1 MATYAIGDVHGAHGS
16 LTQLVDRLEF
26 DTGVDSLWFV
36 GDLVNRG
43 PESLA
48 TLRFVR
54 SLGESAIT
62 VLGNHDLSLLSQCQQ
77 PDAEE
82 RLNPTLQPILAAP
95 DREPLLEWLR
105 HRPLFHHDAELGWSM
120 VHAGLLPAWDVA
132 RAAELAREVEAA
144 LRGPDYKAFLNDLF
158 GNQPD
163 AWSENLRGND
173 RLRVIVNAMT
183 RMRFC
188 QDDGRMD
195 LGYKK
200 TIAEAPAG
208 LMPWFQLPRR
218 ASAGER
224 IVFGHWSAL
233 GQVAWPDD
241 NVWGID
247 TGCAWGNKLTALR
260 LDTPAPDI
268 IQVDCG
274 AESSTP

>member
-1 MATYAIGDVHGAHGS
+1 MSIYAIGDLHGWYRP
-16 LTQLVDRLEF
+16 LRNLLDTLRF
-26 DTGVDSLWFV
+26 DPSEDQLWFV

-43 PESLA
+43 PDSL
-48 TLRFVR
+48 TLLRLVK
-54 SLGESAIT
+54 SLGSAAVT

-105 HRPLFHHDAELGWSM
+105 HRPLLHHDAGLGWSM

-208 LMPWFQLPRR
+208 LMPWFQLPQR
-218 ASAGER
+218 ASAGQR
-224 IVFGHWSAL
+224 VVFGHWSAL
-233 GQVAWPDD
+233 GQVAWPEYD
-241 NVWGID
+241 VWGID
-247 TGCAWGNKLTALR
+247 TGCAWGKKLTALR
-260 LDTPAPDI
+260 LDTPAPEI

-274 AESSTP
+274 RESTTR